1 MNSEQDTL
9 PNIENLF
16 SLLKTVHEE
25 VKLIRRDVD
34 ELRRDTKEQID
45 GLRREVDGLRQEV
58 YGLRQEIKQIRAE
71 MNEKFESNRLE
82 MMSVRVQLDRLD
94 AQSHEMLGFAYN
106 NRADVSILR
115 EEVSAW
121 AKDVRKLQGVI

>member
-16 SLLKTVHEE
+16 NLLKTVHEE
-25 VKLIRRDVD
+25 VKH
-34 ELRRDTKEQID
+34 LRQETKEQID
-45 GLRREVDGLRQEV
+45 GLCQETKIQIDGLRQEV
-58 YGLRQEIKQIRAE
+58 YGLRQEIKQIKAE

-106 NRADVSILR
+106 NRADVSIF
-115 EEVSAW
+115 
-121 AKDVRKLQGVI
+121 AKKFQRGQKMSESCKA

>member
-1 MNSEQDTL
+1 MFMENEKDTL

-16 SLLKTVHEE
+16 ALLKTVHEE
-25 VKLIRRDVD
+25 VKH
-34 ELRRDTKEQID
+34 LRQETKEQID

-58 YGLRQEIKQIRAE
+58 YGLRQEIKQIKAE

-82 MMSVRVQLDRLD
+82 IMSVRVQLDRLD
-94 AQSHEMLGFAYN
+94 AQSHEILGFAYN